1 MRNYYKLHNQFN
13 VNPAIRKATTG
24 PEIWE
29 DTDDK
34 VDIFVAGV
42 GTGGTVTGV
51 GEYDKNVYAYLDQCG
66 KGVVSIDV
74 LKVSCVED
82 SALFD
87 LTLGQI
93 PFNPD
98 GLQVKICHD
107 TFEYNDS
114 RRATCR
120 GACRW

>member
-1 MRNYYKLHNQFN
+1 MAFQAL
-13 VNPAIRKATTG
+13 AIEGSKQ
-24 PEIWE
+24 
-29 DTDDK
+29 
-34 VDIFVAGV
+34 
-42 GTGGTVTGV
+42 
-51 GEYDKNVYAYLDQCG
+51 YYAYLDQCG

-107 TFEYNDS
+107 TFEYNDIHAVELTRAS
-114 RRATCR
+114 RILRVRTSASAKAKLLCADPNDVKVISDVKFLVKR
-120 GACRW
+120 VEDWYRQ

>member
-1 MRNYYKLHNQFN
+1 MFP
-13 VNPAIRKATTG
+13 VNRTVQTL
-24 PEIWE
+24 E
-29 DTDDK
+29 K
-34 VDIFVAGV
+34 VLQ
-42 GTGGTVTGV
+42 
-51 GEYDKNVYAYLDQCG
+51 YLDQCG

>member
-1 MRNYYKLHNQFN
+1 MLGVPKSLGIVKFQGIFPTVCFLHALYADEMKVTRVMAFQAL
-13 VNPAIRKATTG
+13 AIEGSKQ
-24 PEIWE
+24 
-29 DTDDK
+29 
-34 VDIFVAGV
+34 
-42 GTGGTVTGV
+42 
-51 GEYDKNVYAYLDQCG
+51 YYAYLEQCG

-114 RRATCR
+114 RRAACR